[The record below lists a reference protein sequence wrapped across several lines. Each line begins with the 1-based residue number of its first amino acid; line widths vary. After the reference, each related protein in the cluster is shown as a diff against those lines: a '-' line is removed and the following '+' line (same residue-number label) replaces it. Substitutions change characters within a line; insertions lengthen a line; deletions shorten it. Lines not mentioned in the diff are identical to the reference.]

1 MPPERTRSLH
11 DTLLELQQQLAGS
24 DRLDPAL
31 REELRAAMEEIRS
44 RIDAGEEADHPLVER
59 LRELMLRFDA
69 AHPSLAEAIGA
80 VANALARIGI

>member
-1 MPPERTRSLH
+1 VSPERTRSLH
-11 DTLLELQQQLAGS
+11 DTLLELQQQLAGT
-24 DRLDPAL
+24 RLDPALL
-31 REELRAAMEEIRS
+31 REELRAAMQEIRA

-69 AHPSLAEAIGA
+69 AHPSMAEAIGA